1 MFLVARAARNMPS
14 SGSVCLVIGVGSLL
28 SMFHYLDHA
37 AGTPVRECSV
47 EAMLRMVTSEF
58 GNPSGAHRLA
68 RSANRSLDDARETM
82 AGAIGVDP
90 GEIVFTSGG
99 TEADNLAITGVIGAR
114 GGTAVCSAVEHH
126 AVLEPVEHLGG
137 LVAPVD
143 AAGLVDCDALADVLT
158 NADDPVALV
167 SVMLVNNETGVIQPL
182 EPIRAVLDEHA
193 PGALLHTDAVQAL
206 CWVDVAAA
214 AQPADLISV
223 SAHKFGG
230 PKGAG
235 VLGVRNGITLAP
247 MQRGGGQEK
256 GRRNGT
262 QNAPGIVAMAAAAAD
277 AVSTREAEVVR
288 VGALRD
294 RLADGLLSA
303 IPNTVESA
311 VPPGGDRSGKTVN
324 LCHLAFEGVE
334 SEALLFLLEK
344 HDIMASAASSCSSG
358 AQDPSHVLAA
368 MGVGREL
375 AAGSLRLS
383 LGHNSTEADV
393 DACLDAVPSAVAR
406 LRDHAGFAASS
417 THEEVSH
424 G

>member
-1 MFLVARAARNMPS
+1 ML
-14 SGSVCLVIGVGSLL
+14 
-28 SMFHYLDHA
+28 HYLDHA
-37 AGTPVRECSV
+37 AGTPVRESAV
-47 EAMLRMVTSEF
+47 EAMLRMVTTEF

-68 RSANRSLDDARETM
+68 RNANRALDDAREAM
-82 AGAIGVDP
+82 ADAIGVEP

-99 TEADNLAITGVIGAR
+99 TEADNLAVNGVVGAR
-114 GGTAVCSAVEHH
+114 GGMAICSAVEHH

-137 LVAPVD
+137 LIAPVD
-143 AAGLVDCDALADVLT
+143 AQGLIDLDAFAALLQTSAE
-158 NADDPVALV
+158 PVSLV

-182 EPIRAVLDEHA
+182 EPIRALIDEFA
-193 PGALLHTDAVQAL
+193 PDALLHTDAVQAL
-206 CWVDVAAA
+206 CWVDVAAST
-214 AQPADLISV
+214 QCADLVSV

-230 PKGAG
+230 PKGTG
-235 VLGVRNGITLAP
+235 VLGVRDGIKLAP

-262 QNAPGIVAMAAAAAD
+262 QNAPGIVSMAAAATE
-277 AVSTREAEVVR
+277 AVTTRTNETAR

-294 RLADGLLSA
+294 RLADGLLAA
-303 IPNTVESA
+303 IPGTVESA
-311 VPPGGDRSGKTVN
+311 VPAGAERANKTVN
-324 LCHLAFEGVE
+324 LCHLAFTGIE

-383 LGHNSTEADV
+383 LGHNSTDADV
-393 DACLDAVPSAVAR
+393 DAALAAVPAAVAR
-406 LRDHAGFAASS
+406 LRDHAGYKQ
-417 THEEVSH
+417 EESAH

>member
-1 MFLVARAARNMPS
+1 M
-14 SGSVCLVIGVGSLL
+14 I
-28 SMFHYLDHA
+28 HYLDHA
-37 AGTPVRECSV
+37 AGTPVRDCSV
-47 EAMLRMVTSEF
+47 EAMLRMVTSDF

-68 RSANRSLDDARETM
+68 RSANRALDDAREVM
-82 AGAIGVDP
+82 ASAIGVEP

-99 TEADNLAITGVIGAR
+99 TEADNLAIAGVVGAR

-137 LVAPVD
+137 LVAPVN
-143 AAGLVDCDALADVLT
+143 AAGLVDLDALAELLKHSSE
-158 NADDPVALV
+158 PVTLV

-182 EPIRAVLDEHA
+182 EPIRSVLDEHA
-193 PGALLHTDAVQAL
+193 PEALLHTDAVQAL

-230 PKGAG
+230 PKGTG
-235 VLGVRNGITLAP
+235 VLGVRKSITLAP

-262 QNAPGIVAMAAAAAD
+262 QNAPGIVAMAAAAAE
-277 AVSTREAEVVR
+277 AVATRHTEVVR

-294 RLADGLLSA
+294 RLADGLLAS
-303 IPNTVESA
+303 IPSTVESA
-311 VPPGGDRSGKTVN
+311 VPAGSDRSGKTVN
-324 LCHLAFEGVE
+324 LCHLAFEGIE

-383 LGHNSTEADV
+383 LGHNSTDANV
-393 DACLDAVPSAVAR
+393 DACLDAVPAAVAR
-406 LRDHAGFAASS
+406 LRSHAGFAASS
-417 THEEVSH
+417 KHEEMTH